1 MNVTPYTKYK
11 YSGVEWLGNVREAAV
26 KLPDESDAG
35 DVMPDSDADDA
46 LDSDMTSDEII
57 ELDMVAEPDPEY

>member
-11 YSGVEWLGNVREAAV
+11 YSGVEWLGNVRETAA

-35 DVMPDSDADDA
+35 DVMPNSDANDA
-46 LDSDMTSDEII
+46 LDPDPTFDEII
-57 ELDMVAEPDPEY
+57 ELDMVAEPEREY